1 MQETLRGIVLRT
13 VRYGDT
19 SLIVDLFTESHG
31 RMSFMASTLRAKRSV
46 RSVSFWQPL
55 SMVEFSAE
63 LLPNGGKLPRPS
75 DVRTY
80 YNYIDLPF
88 SPIKSTLALFL
99 AEFLSAA
106 LREEK
111 ENTPLYRYIES
122 SLQWLDLADSPASI
136 ANFHLAFL
144 MHLSRFIGIYPNLD
158 VSGNLNPNLNLNLNL
173 NPNSP
178 LSAVNSP
185 LSTVHCPLSTLNCQ
199 LSTLNS
205 QLYFDLLAGT
215 YCDRQPSHAHFL
227 RNEEAR
233 VLPVLFRMN
242 YPTMHLFR
250 LSRRERQRILH
261 VLNEYYRLHVPGF
274 PELKSLEILQ
284 ELFS

>member
-31 RMSFMASTLRAKRSV
+31 RMSFMASTSRAKRSV

-158 VSGNLNPNLNLNLNL
+158 VSGDLNPN
-173 NPNSP
+173 PP
-178 LSAVNSP
+178 LSTVNAP
-185 LSTVHCPLSTLNCQ
+185 LSTVHCQLSTVNCP

>member
-158 VSGNLNPNLNLNLNL
+158 VSGNLNPNLNLN
-173 NPNSP
+173 PNSP

-185 LSTVHCPLSTLNCQ
+185 LSTVHCPLSTLNSQ

>member
-158 VSGNLNPNLNLNLNL
+158 VSGDLNPD
-173 NPNSP
+173 PP

-185 LSTVHCPLSTLNCQ
+185 LSTVHCQLSTVNSQ

>member
-158 VSGNLNPNLNLNLNL
+158 VSGNLNPNPNLNL
-173 NPNSP
+173 NPNPP

-185 LSTVHCPLSTLNCQ
+185 LSTVHFQLPTLNCQ
-199 LSTLNS
+199 LSTVNS